1 MIPGFRHTHPT
12 TMLRALFVLLCLG
25 IVSLEVVAADQ
36 MPAVPEAI
44 ESLLQTSSTA
54 GGATSTTQDLAQ
66 SSSHGQHDSVSTSAP
81 LDHFSGMMQTTGQ
94 HENHCQ
100 TPRNNEPSCSSECA
114 LVCPSSGGSAGS
126 ICIAAFLPQPRSPE
140 SVLPLRGADT
150 FVGLVSPPLYR
161 PPDLLI

>member
-1 MIPGFRHTHPT
+1 MIPGFRHTHLM

-36 MPAVPEAI
+36 MPDVPEAV

-54 GGATSTTQDLAQ
+54 GGATSTPQNLAQ
-66 SSSHGQHDSVSTSAP
+66 SPLHGQHDSVSTTAAP
-81 LDHFSGMMQTTGQ
+81 GHSSGMMQTTVQ

-100 TPRNNEPSCSSECA
+100 TPCNNEPSCSSECA
-114 LVCPSSGGSAGS
+114 LACPSSGGSAGS
-126 ICIAAFLPQPRSPE
+126 IVTAAFLPQPRSPE
-140 SVLPLRGADT
+140 AVLPLRGADK

-161 PPDLLI
+161 PPDILI